1 MRHTSCCR
9 ARRSFS
15 SNNHTGTSRQERQD
29 TAHDSASVPR
39 PFHTSMMTGQTL
51 HWKRHGI
58 TRGEMPLFDV
68 ERKHGKSTSA
78 CKPVKCYVSGPEIV
92 VLQLPHSPAPTSPLR
107 DLWPVACGASTDRPQ
122 TGKIVCPSLCWPI
135 PRSRCTRI
143 HACAR
148 VRACA
153 HACMRVRSRLG
164 AAGPYYRRA
173 RKTAQP
179 TSTRA
184 TRDALNVVVSS
195 SSSTACPQQHPQPPF
210 LRHVDSQ
217 QQQQQQRIE
226 TPLQSRAVC
235 TQTQTATSSRS

>member
-1 MRHTSCCR
+1 
-9 ARRSFS
+9 
-15 SNNHTGTSRQERQD
+15 
-29 TAHDSASVPR
+29 
-39 PFHTSMMTGQTL
+39 
-51 HWKRHGI
+51 
-58 TRGEMPLFDV
+58 MPLFDV

-92 VLQLPHSPAPTSPLR
+92 ALQLPHSPAPTSPLR
-107 DLWPVACGASTDRPQ
+107 DLWPVACGASTDRH
-122 TGKIVCPSLCWPI
+122 IDHRLA
-135 PRSRCTRI
+135 RSSVPPFAGLFLAPDARAYARVCTRT
-143 HACAR
+143 HAY
-148 VRACA
+148 A
-153 HACMRVRSRLG
+153 HARMRVRSRLG

-195 SSSTACPQQHPQPPF
+195 SSSTACPRQHPQPPF
-210 LRHVDSQ
+210 LRHVDS